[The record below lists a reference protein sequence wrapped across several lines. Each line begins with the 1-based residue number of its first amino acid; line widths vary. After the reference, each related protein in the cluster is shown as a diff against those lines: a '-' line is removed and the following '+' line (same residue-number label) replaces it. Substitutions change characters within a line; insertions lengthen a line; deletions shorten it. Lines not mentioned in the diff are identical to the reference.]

1 MTSTSTERTRKYRLK
16 HKDEEAFKEYNKE
29 TTNTFRKEHAEEYRL
44 KNALHNKT
52 YRDKKKALKLE
63 VRSTNAVNTIGNAF
77 LAHKARIE
85 LKGLQERSNAINT
98 IASTILARKARNDYS
113 LIKTPPKSYYLRKK
127 EAVLTGTPIVLKKR
141 GRKLT
146 PKPPKVLKKRGR
158 KPRN

>member
-1 MTSTSTERTRKYRLK
+1 MNPSTERTRKYRLK

-113 LIKTPPKSYYLRKK
+113 LLKTPPKSYYLRKK